1 MSILQKTHTSTG
13 NRKVFTWA
21 CWFKESE
28 IPGGNRY
35 LFSLSDDN
43 GANYDE
49 SRLFIDAGGRLNYVA
64 SDLGVQVEGELAIRD
79 PGSWMHI
86 MVVVDTTLTTSFD
99 RVKLYL
105 NGRRIEEMS
114 ISTMPARDA
123 NVAHNVG
130 GNILVIGSYGNSNT
144 SFRIDGYMSDVYN
157 VDGLALTPDVFGFYK
172 DGNGYISAGT
182 TQTTDFRPGQW
193 VPKKPSVIKNTINNN
208 GGLGVNGFYL
218 PMNDSSNFGADFHCD
233 PNSIIT
239 LQEDLP
245 QPKVSIASTTNAAG
259 LAYTDVLRADPYANN
274 LVLAVP
280 GVGTIRDYS
289 PFINPTLSGVG
300 MTATI
305 DNGDGNIDVG
315 LGTVSVYYGDAI
327 YKEDRGGSTIDY
339 TPRTSTTAYGT
350 QWTIEFWCNIQLP
363 DSTYP
368 AVYHHADTGS
378 WNNGIVLSKHNTNDE
393 WTIYAN
399 SVPNC
404 TGGRYS
410 SVYDSWQHIAAVRD
424 GSKLSLF
431 QNGVCVG
438 INTNYSGTDTTSAGR
453 PIGILGEPGTNNF
466 GSRGYIQ
473 DLRVYIG
480 AAKYDGG
487 FDVPKPYTPVGIATW
502 RAVPDCTAN
511 NFATLNPLANAV
523 AATLTNGNLQA
534 QPTGAN
540 DKHVFSTFGFTSGKW
555 YVEVR
560 DVDQQ
565 ARGNILVSDANHNAT
580 TTGTNNVSV
589 QMWDGTVATSGTD
602 NGNLSAFST
611 GDILAIAYDAD
622 IGSVWL
628 AKNGAVDTS
637 GTAIATGIST
647 NPERDYRFSYRETG
661 GTQTTV
667 NWNFGQNPTFSGQVS
682 AGAAE
687 RNADSNG
694 KGEFRYQPP
703 TGFLALCEDNLPTPA
718 IADPGDYFKTVLY
731 TGTGSS
737 RAVTG
742 VGFKPDLVWVK
753 SRTNT
758 EGPII
763 FDSVRGPEK
772 RLLTFGSQTEA
783 TSAGG
788 VMSFDD
794 DGYSTA
800 QYAGTNQSGQNYV
813 AWCWKVGAGTTSVNT
828 DGTINSVVSVNQD
841 AGVSIVTYTSTGSNT
856 ATETVGHG
864 LNKTPNMIILK
875 NRSASVNWR
884 VYHSSINDAGKNSVT
899 LNSSEAAYVFWP
911 SVGSDTFGLANST
924 TTGQAAGTGNQDIVA
939 YCWAEVEGYSKF
951 GSYVGNASAD
961 GTFVYCGFK
970 PAFVITKRTDGTSNW
985 LIHDSSRDPVNPVMG
1000 ALYANI
1006 SNAEGSAV
1014 RVDFVSNGFKHRNA
1028 DGGTANNNANNYIF
1042 IAFAESP
1049 FKTANAK

>member
-49 SRLFIDAGGRLNYVA
+49 SRLFIDAAGRLNYVA

-218 PMNDSSNFGADFHCD
+218 PMNDSSNFGADFHTT

-239 LQEDLP
+239 LKGEDLP
-245 QPKVSIASTTNAAG
+245 QPRNGAPDTTDSYVSQLRTDPYAANLVLALPFVSGGLQSGFGDYAPSIKGSGSAKTMSSGSVSIASTASYYGTSANYQNANSYVDTPGTSGDFNMGTGDFTVEGWFYPIANGGNARLFGQNTNTNNAWDVYIAGSSSSGQLWMMGGAYQLTSASIQGNQWNHVAISRKNLVWTTYINGVAAG
-259 LAYTDVLRADPYANN
+259 IVTSIVNNTVGDSTNKFRVGQIGENAYG
-274 LVLAVP
+274 
-280 GVGTIRDYS
+280 GVG
-289 PFINPTLSGVG
+289 
-300 MTATI
+300 
-305 DNGDGNIDVG
+305 
-315 LGTVSVYYGDAI
+315 YG
-327 YKEDRGGSTIDY
+327 
-339 TPRTSTTAYGT
+339 
-350 QWTIEFWCNIQLP
+350 
-363 DSTYP
+363 
-368 AVYHHADTGS
+368 
-378 WNNGIVLSKHNTNDE
+378 
-393 WTIYAN
+393 
-399 SVPNC
+399 
-404 TGGRYS
+404 
-410 SVYDSWQHIAAVRD
+410 
-424 GSKLSLF
+424 F
-431 QNGVCVG
+431 Q
-438 INTNYSGTDTTSAGR
+438 
-453 PIGILGEPGTNNF
+453 
-466 GSRGYIQ
+466 GYIQ
-473 DLRVYIG
+473 DLRVYKG
-480 AAKYDGG
+480 VAKYKGG

-502 RAVPDCTAN
+502 RAVSDCTAN

-523 AATLTNGNLQA
+523 AGTLTRGNLQVSG
-534 QPTGAN
+534 TTAN

-565 ARGNILVSDANHNAT
+565 ARGNILVSDADHDAAT
-580 TTGTNNVSV
+580 VGTNNVSV

-622 IGSVWL
+622 IGSVWI
-628 AKNGAVDTS
+628 AKNEAVDTS
-637 GTAIATGIST
+637 GTAMATGIST
-647 NPERDYRFSYRETG
+647 TPERDYRFSYRESG

-682 AGAAE
+682 AASTQ

-703 TGFLALCEDNLPTPA
+703 SGFLALCEDNLPTPA

-731 TGTGSS
+731 TGDNRNG
-737 RAVTG
+737 RGIAG
-742 VGFKPDLVWVK
+742 VGFQPDLVWIKNRNDAQAHVL
-753 SRTNT
+753 
-758 EGPII
+758 
-763 FDSVRGPEK
+763 FDSVRGP
-772 RLLTFGSQTEA
+772 R
-783 TSAGG
+783 
-788 VMSFDD
+788 
-794 DGYSTA
+794 
-800 QYAGTNQSGQNYV
+800 
-813 AWCWKVGAGTTSVNT
+813 
-828 DGTINSVVSVNQD
+828 
-841 AGVSIVTYTSTGSNT
+841 
-856 ATETVGHG
+856 
-864 LNKTPNMIILK
+864 
-875 NRSASVNWR
+875 
-884 VYHSSINDAGKNSVT
+884 
-899 LNSSEAAYVFWP
+899 
-911 SVGSDTFGLANST
+911 
-924 TTGQAAGTGNQDIVA
+924 
-939 YCWAEVEGYSKF
+939 
-951 GSYVGNASAD
+951 
-961 GTFVYCGFK
+961 
-970 PAFVITKRTDGTSNW
+970 
-985 LIHDSSRDPVNPVMG
+985 
-1000 ALYANI
+1000 
-1006 SNAEGSAV
+1006 
-1014 RVDFVSNGFKHRNA
+1014 
-1028 DGGTANNNANNYIF
+1028 
-1042 IAFAESP
+1042 
-1049 FKTANAK
+1049 